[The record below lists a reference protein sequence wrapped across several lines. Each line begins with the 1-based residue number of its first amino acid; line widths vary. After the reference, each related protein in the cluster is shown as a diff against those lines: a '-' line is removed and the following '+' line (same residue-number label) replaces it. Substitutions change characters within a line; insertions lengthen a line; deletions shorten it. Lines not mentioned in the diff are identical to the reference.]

1 MQFGVLNFE
10 ASMIKQVVN
19 LSWKSFVR
27 SPAFSQNLGT
37 TIIMGLFG
45 LYFAFIFL
53 AMGAA
58 IPFAFSDSEE
68 IIEAPNLVG
77 GFYLYGL
84 LYILIMRV
92 VFQNFGFPLF
102 KQYALQRIRKSSI
115 YHYVLIRSIWHWMN
129 VIPMLAIMAYLIA
142 SNYSEA
148 FQLNIFINGVV
159 MIGMLYLTNYLAFL
173 IDKYLDIN
181 KKIVGSVLIV
191 LLVLTFLDAKGY
203 IALLPIFK
211 QTYAWLTSSIVIAL
225 LPLLLSIVAY
235 FFSFRFLKDKAYLED
250 QTEVTTA
257 DMLGVRKGLFSRFG
271 KVGTLMELELKLI
284 MRNKRSKSQMTMMCL
299 FMFYPLL
306 FKGESISLLLFV
318 SIFITGAFALTYGQ
332 LLLSWNS
339 DHFDL
344 LLTRMSS
351 LKEIFTAKYYLQVI
365 SIALSALITILYG
378 FYRFEFFYLIPIAA
392 LFNIGV
398 VTFIYMLMASY
409 NSKKIDISKGAT
421 MNYEGLSVGLFL
433 IVIPIFII
441 PIGIMLLA
449 NYFDVYEIGLSVI
462 ALLGLLGF
470 AFRERLIDVCV
481 HLFKKNRYKIGAAFR
496 K

>member
-1 MQFGVLNFE
+1 ML
-10 ASMIKQVVN
+10 KQVIN

-27 SPAFSQNLGT
+27 SPAFSQNLGA

-58 IPFAFSDSEE
+58 IPFAFEDSDRLAD
-68 IIEAPNLVG
+68 APIMVG
-77 GFYLYGL
+77 GFYFYGL
-84 LYILIMRV
+84 IYILIMRV

-102 KQYALQRIRKSSI
+102 KQYVLQNIKKSSI
-115 YHYVLIRSIWHWMN
+115 YHFVLLRSLWHWMN
-129 VIPMLAIMAYLIA
+129 SIPLLAIVAYLVSA
-142 SNYSEA
+142 SYSDD
-148 FQLNIFINGVV
+148 FQISIWLHGLV

-173 IDKYLDIN
+173 IDKYLNVN
-181 KKIVGSVLIV
+181 KIIVGG
-191 LLVLTFLDAKGY
+191 LLAILLFLTFLDAKGY
-203 IALLPIFK
+203 ISLLPVFEQSYQWLTNSFVAAILPALL
-211 QTYAWLTSSIVIAL
+211 SV
-225 LPLLLSIVAY
+225 VAY
-235 FFSFRFLKDKAYLED
+235 LFSFRFLKNRAYLED
-250 QTEVTTA
+250 NEEIA
-257 DMLGVRKGLFSRFG
+257 EANMLGVSKGMFSRFG

-306 FKGESISLLLFV
+306 FKGESTVLLLFV

-365 SIALSALITILYG
+365 SIVITAFVTILYG
-378 FYRFEFFYLIPIAA
+378 FYKVEFFYLIPVAA

-398 VTFIYMLMASY
+398 VTFMYMLLASY

-421 MNYEGLSVGLFL
+421 MNYEGLSVALFL
-433 IVIPIFII
+433 IVIPIFAI
-441 PIGIMLLA
+441 PIAIMLLA
-449 NYFDVYEIGLSVI
+449 SYFDMYAIGLSAI

-470 AFRERLIDVCV
+470 IFRGRLIDVSV
-481 HLFKKNRYKIGAAFR
+481 DLFKKNRYKIGAAFR

>member
-1 MQFGVLNFE
+1 
-10 ASMIKQVVN
+10 MIKQVVN

-58 IPFAFSDSEE
+58 IPFAFKDSDK
-68 IIEAPNLVG
+68 IMEAPNLVG
-77 GFYLYGL
+77 SFYLFGL

-102 KQYALQRIRKSSI
+102 KQYTLQKIRKSSI
-115 YHYVLIRSIWHWMN
+115 YHFVLIRSIWHWMN
-129 VIPMLAIMAYLIA
+129 AIPMMAIMAYLIS
-142 SNYSEA
+142 SNYSEE
-148 FQLNIFINGVV
+148 FQMNVFTNGLV
-159 MIGMLYLTNYLAFL
+159 MVGLLYLTNYLAFL
-173 IDKYLDIN
+173 IVKYLDIN
-181 KKIVGSVLIV
+181 KKIVGSVLVI
-191 LLVLTFLDAKGY
+191 LLILTFLDAKEY
-203 IALLPIFK
+203 ISLLPIFK
-211 QTYAWLTSSIVIAL
+211 DAYACLTSSVVIAI
-225 LPLLLSIVAY
+225 LPILLSLAAY
-235 FFSFRFLKDKAYLED
+235 FFSFRFLKDRAYLED
-250 QTEVTTA
+250 QTEVTTSN
-257 DMLGVRKGLFSRFG
+257 MFGVRKGLFSRFG

-299 FMFYPLL
+299 FLFYPLL
-306 FKGESISLLLFV
+306 FKSQSISLLLFV

-351 LKEIFTAKYYLQVI
+351 LKEIFTAKYYLQLMSIVI
-365 SIALSALITILYG
+365 SALVTMPYG
-378 FYRFEFFYLIPIAA
+378 FYRFEFFYLIPVAA

-398 VTFIYMLMASY
+398 VTFMYMLLASY
-409 NSKKIDISKGAT
+409 NSKKIDISKGAA
-421 MNYEGLSVGLFL
+421 MNYEGLSIGLFL

-449 NYFDVYEIGLSVI
+449 NFLNVYAIGLLVI

-470 AFRERLIDVCV
+470 IFRDGLINMSVN
-481 HLFKKNRYKIGAAFR
+481 LFKKNRYKIGAAFR